1 MPFVVIGQLVVCS
14 VDTRQD
20 GWDWRASLHP
30 AHITVCGRLW
40 SDIDCV
46 VIEIID
52 MLIFHSP
59 ARGGFD

>member
-1 MPFVVIGQLVVCS
+1 MPFVVVGQFIVCS

-20 GWDWRASLHP
+20 GRDGRASLHS
-30 AHITVCGRLW
+30 AHITVCGRRW
-40 SDIDCV
+40 SDIDYV